1 MLKHFNRHCLG
12 LLGATLLASTT
23 GMGAVEK
30 TKAQIISEYHTAPGT
45 IVKISKVLSSKTDM
59 PAMKVF
65 MKTPE
70 KRYMLVHLGAEW
82 ALLNER
88 LQLTPGDQIIVK
100 GPVIKAGKVTSMI
113 AKSIQKGKKKIVLT
127 K

>member
-1 MLKHFNRHCLG
+1 MLKRFNRHCLG
-12 LLGATLLASTT
+12 LLGATLMASTT
-23 GMGAVEK
+23 GHAAVDK
-30 TKAQIISEYHTAPGT
+30 AKAQIISESHTAPGR
-45 IVKISKVLSSKTDM
+45 IVKISKVLSSQSDM

-82 ALLNER
+82 TLLNER
-88 LQLTPGDQIIVK
+88 LNLAPGDDIIVK